1 MTVISDILVATG
13 AFAAAFY
20 CWVLARRLRRF
31 SSLDKGVG
39 GAVAVLSMQVDDLS
53 KALEAAQASARRAT
67 EDLGRANDRAEDA
80 ARRLELLLASLH
92 DLPEP
97 AAPEPINPVFM
108 RAASGGAVR

>member
-1 MTVISDILVATG
+1 MTAISDILVATG

-20 CWVLARRLRRF
+20 CWVLSRRLKRF
-31 SSLDKGVG
+31 TSLDKGVG
-39 GAVAVLSMQVDDLS
+39 GAVAVLSLQVDDLA
-53 KALEAAQASARRAT
+53 KALEAAQASARSAT

-97 AAPEPINPVFM
+97 SEPQPISPFFV
-108 RAASGGAVR
+108 RPSTSGASR